1 MNAPAPHGHVLV
13 ARLDSVGDIL
23 LAGPAVRAVAAS
35 AERVTM
41 LVGRGRGAVAR
52 LLPGVDDVLEFDAP
66 WVVPDPGALDPAAV
80 EALVAQVR
88 EARVDA
94 GLVLTSFHQSPL
106 PLALLLRLAGVGW
119 LGAISEDYP
128 GSLLDLRHQVETLRE
143 VPERQRGDL
152 SGGRGGSSPR
162 TTEDHPES
170 ERALSLARAAGFR
183 LEGPATLA
191 VRHPLPDVADL
202 VGASH
207 ERERGEGSGERGGS
221 SSLTTERPYVVYHPG
236 ADAPARRPGAEQ
248 SRAIVRALVAAGH
261 RVVVTGSPAESTLTS
276 FVANGQALDLTGAV
290 DLAGLAAVLEGAE
303 VVVAPNTGPA
313 HLAAAVGTPV
323 VSLFA
328 PVVPPER
335 WAPYGV
341 PVVLLGDQDAPCRR
355 TRARHCP
362 VPGHPCLDG
371 VDPDAVVS
379 AVAKL
384 RLTPPA
390 GTTVP
395 VRTREVDHVS

>member
-1 MNAPAPHGHVLV
+1 MSAPHGHVLV

-52 LLPGVDDVLEFDAP
+52 LLPGVDDVIEYAAP
-66 WVVPDPGALDPAAV
+66 WVVPDPGALDVPAV
-80 EALVAQVR
+80 DTLVAQVR
-88 EARVDA
+88 ETRVDA
-94 GLVLTSFHQSPL
+94 GLILTSFHQSPL

-128 GSLLDLRHQVETLRE
+128 GSLLDLRHQMPE
-143 VPERQRGDL
+143 VPLDV
-152 SGGRGGSSPR
+152 
-162 TTEDHPES
+162 PES
-170 ERALSLARAAGFR
+170 ERALSLARAAGFT
-183 LEGPATLA
+183 LDGPATLA
-191 VRHPLPDVADL
+191 VRQPLPEVSDL
-202 VGASH
+202 LGP
-207 ERERGEGSGERGGS
+207 
-221 SSLTTERPYVVYHPG
+221 TPYLVYHPG

-248 SRAIVRALVAAGH
+248 SRAIVAALVEAGH
-261 RVVVTGSPAESTLTS
+261 RVVVTGSPAESTLTGL
-276 FVANGQALDLTGAV
+276 VAGGLALDLTGAV
-290 DLAGLAAVLEGAE
+290 DLAGLAAVLAGAE
-303 VVVAPNTGPA
+303 VLVAPNTGPA

-341 PVVLLGDQDAPCRR
+341 PVVLLGDQSAACRL

-362 VPGHPCLDG
+362 VAGHPCLDT
-371 VDPDAVVS
+371 VSPASVVA
-379 AVAKL
+379 AVASL
-384 RLTPPA
+384 RTPPA
-390 GTTVP
+390 GP
-395 VRTREVDHVS
+395 PAPARTREVDHVS